1 MTDRLPKPLRKMLAA
16 LTDEDKRRKFRYAF
30 EREPASDD
38 ELDAFITELARQL
51 YNDDYD
57 EWPENDEE
65 LA

>member
-1 MTDRLPKPLRKMLAA
+1 MPDRLPKALHKMLAA
-16 LTDEDKRRKFRYAF
+16 LTEEDKLRKFRYAF
-30 EREPASDD
+30 NREPASDD
-38 ELDAFITELARQL
+38 ELEAWIVELARGL